1 MATTKLNAGQVRED
15 TLTDADN
22 DTLIQVE
29 ESSDE
34 DKIRFDTAGT
44 ERMIILNDGA
54 VGIGTTTPDNLL
66 TVVGGHVSS
75 DGGVRTGTHHFSWS
89 DRTASFA
96 AGTADLV
103 SYISFGNN
111 SVWGW
116 VEVTLTDAYSS
127 AQTTGKYTK
136 RYQIGRNIDGAVNH
150 QSSEVPANIGSVVD
164 EWNLGPFEVDSN
176 DLRIPIHRVSTSQN
190 SVTVFVEGQLHVA
203 GLDTVD
209 NVLNSLSL
217 SSPAVVDNSATRDYY
232 SIMSDR
238 VGIGTTDPDYTLD
251 VAGNVGFDEYIYHNG
266 DADTYI
272 RFEDDSINIYCGGR
286 QMIKMVEA
294 ATDKVTINNGGQ
306 DVDVQI
312 KGENEANLF
321 RTDAANDLIGIKTSI
336 PKCTLSVSGSMAVNM
351 TALDNNYDPGTTYT
365 IAATDYILAV
375 NTRPTGEGGLDSAI
389 TLTLPLAA
397 DYPGRMLIIKDS
409 AGYSDVNNI
418 IITRAGSDT
427 IDGLDTSV
435 TISSPAQSKHYVSN
449 GISIWMDI
457 TG

>member
-29 ESSDE
+29 EGSDE
-34 DKIRFDTAGT
+34 DMIRFDTAGT
-44 ERMIILNDGA
+44 QRMIIADDGNVGIGVDAPSSTLTVYANASNEYVTLIDNDQSSAGHGMKITSDGTGTGTYLLDIEA
-54 VGIGTTTPDNLL
+54 ASTTLFRFRGDGRLGIGTTTPGQTL
-66 TVVGGHVSS
+66 TVEGDIGIGTQLVHKGDSDTFIKFDDDEINIEVGGENMLFIVEGA
-75 DGGVRTGTHHFSWS
+75 GGDQADKVTINNDLADVDFQVKGTNQANLI
-89 DRTASFA
+89 R
-96 AGTADLV
+96 
-103 SYISFGNN
+103 
-111 SVWGW
+111 
-116 VEVTLTDAYSS
+116 TDA
-127 AQTTGKYTK
+127 
-136 RYQIGRNIDGAVNH
+136 VN
-150 QSSEVPANIGSVVD
+150 
-164 EWNLGPFEVDSN
+164 
-176 DLRIPIHRVSTSQN
+176 
-190 SVTVFVEGQLHVA
+190 
-203 GLDTVD
+203 
-209 NVLNSLSL
+209 
-217 SSPAVVDNSATRDYY
+217 
-232 SIMSDR
+232 DR

-321 RTDAANDLIGIKTSI
+321 RTDAANDVIGIKTSN
-336 PKCTLSVSGSMAVNM
+336 PKCSLSVSGSMAIEIR
-351 TALDNNYDPGTTYT
+351 ALDNDYDPGTTYAV
-365 IAATDYILAV
+365 AATDYLIAV
-375 NTRPTGEGGLDSAI
+375 NTRATEQGGINSAI
-389 TLTLPLAA
+389 TITLPLAA
-397 DYPGRMLIIKDS
+397 DFPGRLLIIKDS
-409 AGYSDVNNI
+409 GGYADVNNI
-418 IITRAGSDT
+418 IVTRAGSDT

-435 TISSPAQSKHYVSN
+435 TLSSPAQCKHYASN

>member
-29 ESSDE
+29 EGSDE
-34 DKIRFDTAGT
+34 DMIRFDTAGT
-44 ERMIILNDGA
+44 QRMIIADDGNVGIGVDAPSSTLTVYANASNEYVTLIDNDQSSAGHGMKITSDGTGTGTYLLDIEA
-54 VGIGTTTPDNLL
+54 ASTTLFRFRGDGRLGIGTTTPGQTL
-66 TVVGGHVSS
+66 TVEGDIGIGTQLVHKGDSDTFIKFDDDEINIEVGGENMFFMVEGA
-75 DGGVRTGTHHFSWS
+75 GGDQADKVTINNDLADVDFQVKGTNQANLI
-89 DRTASFA
+89 R
-96 AGTADLV
+96 
-103 SYISFGNN
+103 
-111 SVWGW
+111 
-116 VEVTLTDAYSS
+116 TDA
-127 AQTTGKYTK
+127 
-136 RYQIGRNIDGAVNH
+136 VN
-150 QSSEVPANIGSVVD
+150 
-164 EWNLGPFEVDSN
+164 
-176 DLRIPIHRVSTSQN
+176 
-190 SVTVFVEGQLHVA
+190 
-203 GLDTVD
+203 
-209 NVLNSLSL
+209 
-217 SSPAVVDNSATRDYY
+217 
-232 SIMSDR
+232 DR

-321 RTDAANDLIGIKTSI
+321 RTDAANDMIGIKTSI

-351 TALDNNYDPGTTYT
+351 TALDNDYDPGTTYT

-449 GISIWMDI
+449 GVTIWMDI